1 MGCGLSTNSV
11 DRPANGQNKEEEFE
25 VETRR
30 LRVNKVTG
38 QAEVAEPKEKPT
50 GDIFDPE
57 PETIQIKKSEK
68 KTVLASAPGGAVKA
82 FTGAI

>member
-38 QAEVAEPKEKPT
+38 
-50 GDIFDPE
+50 
-57 PETIQIKKSEK
+57 
-68 KTVLASAPGGAVKA
+68 
-82 FTGAI
+82 